1 MHTLEELQKIF
12 GDSFY
17 VYCSSHDEEY
27 HIRHMFGTIFVG
39 ENKIG
44 DSRFLS
50 GNRATYTSIDPWEI
64 KKLDNI
70 TPEEQKKVKEQERK
84 EQNDRI
90 TRQLKKSKELKK
102 KFDDA
107 PIGRRYTKSQELF
120 RPQLTL
126 IKGGLDD

>member
-1 MHTLEELQKIF
+1 MHTLEELQRIF

-17 VYCSSHDEEY
+17 VYCGNYDEEY
-27 HIRHMFGTIFVG
+27 RVRHMFGTIFVG
-39 ENKIG
+39 ENKYG

-50 GNRATYTSIDPWEI
+50 GNRATYTSIDPWEDR
-64 KKLDNI
+64 KLNEI
-70 TPEEQKKVKEQERK
+70 TPEEQKRIKEQERK

-102 KFDDA
+102 RFDSV

-120 RPQLTL
+120 SPKLTL